1 MIPRHLHWLFLLL
14 SFGCVIS
21 MHAQEVQRI
30 MLFGIV
36 EDLKSGKP
44 IPNACI
50 RFATDSVVGD
60 SVFTDGRGAYQTFAP
75 LGQRYRLTYAADGH
89 HLKSLVVD
97 TKCEME
103 PADRQR
109 EWNMRIDITLVSS
122 ALELPE
128 DLLDMPFGIAS
139 WVPAIHDFQWD
150 GPYTER
156 YREQFKL
163 ALKAAEKKK

>member
-1 MIPRHLHWLFLLL
+1 MTKHHLPRMLLL
-14 SFGCVIS
+14 LACGWMVPVQAQKEQS
-21 MHAQEVQRI
+21 M

-44 IPNACI
+44 LSNACV
-50 RFATDSVVGD
+50 RFATDSVIGD
-60 SVFTDGRGAYQTFAP
+60 SVFTDGRGAYQTFVP
-75 LGQRYRLTYAADGH
+75 LGDRYRLTYAADGH
-89 HLKSLVVD
+89 HVKSLVVD
-97 TKCEME
+97 TKGEME

-109 EWNMRIDITLVSS
+109 EWNLRIDITLASS
-122 ALELPE
+122 ALDLPE

-139 WVPAIHDFQWD
+139 WVPAMHEFQWD

-163 ALKAAEKKK
+163 AVKAAEKK

>member
-1 MIPRHLHWLFLLL
+1 MFTRHRHWVILLAPL
-14 SFGCVIS
+14 GWGVVQVQ
-21 MHAQEVQRI
+21 AQKDHGM

-44 IPNACI
+44 LSNACV
-50 RFATDSVVGD
+50 RFATDSVMGD
-60 SVFTDGRGAYQTFAP
+60 SVFTDGRGAYQTFIP
-75 LGQRYRLTYAADGH
+75 LGDRYRLTYAADGH
-89 HLKSLVVD
+89 HVKSLIVD
-97 TKCEME
+97 ATGEME

-109 EWNMRIDITLVSS
+109 EWNLRIDITLASS
-122 ALELPE
+122 ALDLPE

-139 WVPAIHDFQWD
+139 WVPAMHEFQWD

-163 ALKAAEKKK
+163 AVKAAEKK

>member
-1 MIPRHLHWLFLLL
+1 MKTIRLHRIFLLMA
-14 SFGCVIS
+14 FGSVIS
-21 MHAQEVQRI
+21 VQAQKEQHM

-44 IPNACI
+44 IPNACV
-50 RFATDSVVGD
+50 RFDTDSMAGD
-60 SVFTDGRGAYQTFAP
+60 SVFTDMRGAYQTFVP
-75 LGQRYRLTYAADGH
+75 MGQRYKLTYAADGH
-89 HLKSLVVD
+89 HGKLLVVD
-97 TKCEME
+97 TQGEME

-109 EWNMRIDITLVSS
+109 EWNMRIDITLASS

-128 DLLDMPFGIAS
+128 DLLDMPFGVAS
-139 WVPAIHDFQWD
+139 WVPAMHDFQWD

-163 ALKAAEKKK
+163 ALKAAEKKR